1 MGDPRTDTV
10 ALVNARVFDGT
21 GAPVQDEAG
30 VVVKDGRIH
39 AVGSM
44 RELRLP
50 DQARVIDVESRTV
63 MPGLI
68 DAHTHVTYH
77 AGEYGLLLQQMNE
90 PLEFNAIKAA
100 VNATTILETG
110 CTAIGDGGCRGQIGV
125 ATRDAVAR
133 GVIKG
138 PKIVAAGQMLCG
150 SSGIQDHTAAWGYY
164 DDTAF
169 LGTVVNGPQE
179 VRTAVRKQVRS
190 GVDWVKVTASGTPG
204 NAWIGGR
211 TQDLNLEEIRTAVE
225 EAAKFG
231 KLVHAHAH
239 DPQGL
244 REAVEAG
251 VVSLHSGEF
260 ADEEGLELMREK
272 GCVFLATIA
281 WLDFRTEDHYVE
293 SYLRSYDAS
302 AKDRKRFVDECAE
315 AYEAARGAIVSAYR
329 LGTPLGI
336 GTDAAHVF
344 PPYDIAYEMEYHQ
357 RLGVSPSDVLR
368 AATLGSASAL
378 GRQEHWGSLEPGK
391 DADLLV
397 VDGRPDEDVTVL
409 RTKDRIEAIMQDGRF
424 VKDALPA
431 VASNAT

>member
-1 MGDPRTDTV
+1 MTGTSTGSA

-21 GAPVQDEAG
+21 GSPVQEEAG
-30 VVVKDGRIH
+30 VIIKDAKVH
-39 AVGSM
+39 AVGPM
-44 RELRLP
+44 RGLRLP
-50 DQARVIDVESRTV
+50 DDARIIDLEGRTV
-63 MPGLI
+63 LPGLI

-90 PLEFNAIKAA
+90 SLEFNAIKAA
-100 VNATTILETG
+100 ENATAILATG
-110 CTAIGDGGCRGQIGV
+110 CTAVGDGGCRGQIGV
-125 ATRDAVAR
+125 ATREAVKK
-133 GVIKG
+133 GVIDG

-211 TQDLNLEEIRTAVE
+211 TQDLNLEEMRAAVE
-225 EAAKFG
+225 EARKFG

-244 REAVEAG
+244 RDAVEAG

-260 ADEEGLELMREK
+260 ADQEGLQRMKET

-293 SYLRSYDAS
+293 RYLRSYEAT
-302 AKDRKRFVDECAE
+302 AEDRARFIDECAE
-315 AYEAARGAIVSAYR
+315 AYEAAREAIVLAYR

-344 PPYDIAYEMEYHQ
+344 PPYDIAHEMDYHQ
-357 RLGVSPSDVLR
+357 RLGVGPRDVLR
-368 AATLGSASAL
+368 AATLGSATAL
-378 GRQEHWGSLEPGK
+378 GRQDQWGSLEPGK
-391 DADLLV
+391 AADLLV
-397 VDGRPDEDVTVL
+397 VNGRPDEDVTVL
-409 RTKDRIEAIMQDGRF
+409 RAKDRIEVIMQDGRL
-424 VKDALPA
+424 VKDALP
-431 VASNAT
+431 VTASNVT

>member
-1 MGDPRTDTV
+1 MAATEKPVV
-10 ALVNARVFDGT
+10 AFVNARVFDGT
-21 GAPVQDEAG
+21 GSPVLEGAG
-30 VVVKDGRIH
+30 VVVKDGKLS
-39 AVGSM
+39 AVGPLSG
-44 RELRLP
+44 LRLP
-50 DQARVIDVESRTV
+50 EGVEIIDVAGRTV

-68 DAHTHVTYH
+68 DGHTHVTYH
-77 AGEYGLLLQQMNE
+77 GGEYGLLLQQMNE

-100 VNATTILETG
+100 ENARTILETG

-133 GVIKG
+133 GVIPG
-138 PKIVAAGQMLCG
+138 PKIVAAAQMLCG

-179 VRTAVRKQVRS
+179 VRTAVRKQVRT

-211 TQDLNLEEIRTAVE
+211 TQDLNDEEIRTAVE

-231 KLVHAHAH
+231 KRVHAHAH

-260 ADEEGLELMREK
+260 ADEEGLQLMKEK

-281 WLDFRTEDHYVE
+281 WLDFRTEDDYVDK
-293 SYLRSYDAS
+293 YLRAYETGPE
-302 AKDRKRFVDECAE
+302 DRRRFVDECAE
-315 AYEAARGAIVSAYR
+315 AYGAARDAIVMAHR
-329 LGTPLGI
+329 IGTPLGI

-344 PPYDIAYEMEYHQ
+344 PPYDIVVEMEYHQ
-357 RLGVSPSDVLR
+357 RLGLQPLDVLR
-368 AATLGSASAL
+368 AATLGSAAAV
-378 GRQEHWGSLEPGK
+378 GREDRWGSLEPGK

-397 VDGRPDEDVTVL
+397 VDGRPDEDVGVL
-409 RTKDRIEAIMQDGRF
+409 RDKTRINVILQDGRF
-424 VKDALPA
+424 VKDSMPVPA
-431 VASNAT
+431 PT